1 MKLILDIVKQPSTW
15 RGLIWIMTA
24 LGLNLAPSQSDAI
37 ITAGM
42 SVAGAVGV
50 FTSDKKK

>member
-1 MKLILDIVKQPSTW
+1 MKILLDIVKQPSTW
-15 RGLIWIMTA
+15 RGFTWILTA
-24 LGLNLAPSQSDAI
+24 MGVHLAPAQADAI

-50 FTSDKKK
+50 FTSDKK